1 MDNDHSMPVLIPEKE
16 RIPGVSY
23 ALTQQGIELP
33 VIDVTH
39 PSFTADHSVAAIE
52 ALRARVSAEA
62 LQWSR
67 NPRWLQ
73 CLLMFLVVRR
83 SVLMRGL
90 RSSEG
95 TFLSGMNTYLIKLP
109 PAHLASSFATST
121 DRRIAAK
128 GQIMDI
134 RLRLQIMADLLAEK
148 LCHDLDRAPADV
160 PIFLLN
166 IAGGPTMDSLNAL
179 ILAQRKSSSSL
190 TTHPIQIEV
199 LDAHDEGPH
208 FGLNALESLKTAN
221 GPLSGLNIRFAHQHY
236 DWNKPSSLKN
246 VFKDLPADALSLGSS
261 EGGLFHYA
269 PDDVIRANLEALRDY
284 TGSRFSFSGSLTP
297 DTPVNRA
304 SLSFSGA
311 AMRFFRPDT
320 FESLVHGTGWRI
332 DRQVE
337 VLRTLCVRLVKA

>member
-1 MDNDHSMPVLIPEKE
+1 MAVLIPEKE
-16 RIPGVSY
+16 RIEGVSY

-39 PSFTADHSVAAIE
+39 PSFSIAQSATAIE
-52 ALRARVSAEA
+52 ALRARASVET
-62 LQWSR
+62 LQWNR

-73 CLLMFLVVRR
+73 RLLMAIVMRK

-109 PAHLASSFATST
+109 PAHLASSFTTPT
-121 DRRIAAK
+121 DLRIAAK
-128 GQIMDI
+128 VQLMDI

-148 LCHDLDRAPADV
+148 LCQDLDQAPATV

-166 IAGGPTMDSLNAL
+166 IAGGPAMDSLNAL
-179 ILAQRKSSSSL
+179 LLTQRKSSAVL
-190 TTHPIQIEV
+190 ATHPIQIAV
-199 LDAHDEGPH
+199 LDAQDEGPH
-208 FGLNALESLKTAN
+208 FGLNALKSLQTAN
-221 GPLSGLNIRFAHQHY
+221 GPLSDLNVVFAHKHY
-236 DWNKPSSLKN
+236 DWNKPASLRD
-246 VFKDLPADALSLGSS
+246 VFKNLRTDAISLGSS

-269 PDDVIRANLEALRDY
+269 TDDVIRANLEALRDC

-297 DTPVNRA
+297 DTPANRA

-311 AMRFFRPDT
+311 AMRFFHPNV
-320 FESLVHGTGWRI
+320 FESLVHDTGWRI
-332 DRQVE
+332 DRQIE
-337 VLRTLCVRLVKA
+337 VLRTLCVRLAKA

>member
-1 MDNDHSMPVLIPEKE
+1 MTVLIPEKE
-16 RIPGVSY
+16 RLPGVRY

-39 PSFTADHSVAAIE
+39 PSFAVDHSTAAIE
-52 ALRARVSAEA
+52 TVRERATAET
-62 LQWSR
+62 LQWNR

-73 CLLMFLVVRR
+73 RLFMALVTRR

-109 PAHLASSFATST
+109 PAHLASSFTTPT

-128 GQIMDI
+128 PQIMDI

-148 LCHDLDRAPADV
+148 LCSDLNQAPEGV

-179 ILAQRKSSSSL
+179 ILAQQKSSASL
-190 TTHPIQIEV
+190 STHPIQIEV
-199 LDAHDEGPH
+199 LDAHDEGPY
-208 FGLNALESLKTAN
+208 FGRNALESLQTAN
-221 GPLSGLNIRFAHQHY
+221 GPLLGLAIRFVHEHY
-236 DWNKPSSLKN
+236 DWNKPASLKD
-246 VFKDLPADALSLGSS
+246 VFKNLPADAISLGSS

-269 PDDVIRANLEALRDY
+269 DDDAIRANLEALREY
-284 TGSRFSFSGSLTP
+284 TGSSFSFSGSLTP
-297 DTPVNRA
+297 DTPANRA
-304 SLSFSGA
+304 ALRFSGA
-311 AMRFFRPDT
+311 AMRFFQPAI
-320 FESLVHGTGWRI
+320 FETLVHDTGWRI

-337 VLRTLCVRLVKA
+337 ILRTLCVRLVKA

>member
-1 MDNDHSMPVLIPEKE
+1 M
-16 RIPGVSY
+16 
-23 ALTQQGIELP
+23 TQQGIELP
-33 VIDVTH
+33 IIDVTH
-39 PSFTADHSVAAIE
+39 PSFAVDHSENAIE
-52 ALRARVSAEA
+52 ALRERVSAET
-62 LQWSR
+62 LQWNR

-73 CLLMFLVVRR
+73 RLLMFLVMRR

-90 RSSEG
+90 RSSKG

-109 PAHLASSFATST
+109 SAHLASSFTTST

-128 GQIMDI
+128 AQLMDI
-134 RLRLQIMADLLAEK
+134 RLRLQIMADFLADR
-148 LCHDLDRAPADV
+148 LRHDLDRTQAGV

-166 IAGGPTMDSLNAL
+166 IAGGPAMDSLNAL
-179 ILAQRKSSSSL
+179 LLAQRKSPASLSS
-190 TTHPIQIEV
+190 HPIQITV

-208 FGLNALESLKTAN
+208 FGLNALESLKTSN

-236 DWNKPSSLKN
+236 DWNKPASLKDL
-246 VFKDLPADALSLGSS
+246 FKDLPADAISLGSS

-269 PDDVIRANLEALRDY
+269 SDEVIRANLEALREH
-284 TGSRFSFSGSLTP
+284 TGSHFTFSGSLTP

-311 AMRFFRPDT
+311 AMRFFQPSS
-320 FESLVHGTGWRI
+320 FESLVRDTGWRI
-332 DRQVE
+332 DRRVE

>member
-1 MDNDHSMPVLIPEKE
+1 MSVLIPENE
-16 RIPGVSY
+16 RIKGVSY
-23 ALTQQGIELP
+23 AMTQQGVELP

-39 PSFTADHSVAAIE
+39 PSFALDHSFDAIQTLRVRAA
-52 ALRARVSAEA
+52 AEA

-73 CLLMFLVVRR
+73 RLLMFLVVRR

-109 PAHLASSFATST
+109 PAHLASSFATPT

-128 GQIMDI
+128 APVMDV
-134 RLRLQIMADLLAEK
+134 RLRLQIMADLLTES
-148 LCHDLDRAPADV
+148 LIYELSQAPADV

-179 ILAQRKSSSSL
+179 ILAQRKSPATLS
-190 TTHPIQIEV
+190 THPIQIEV

-208 FGLNALESLKTAN
+208 FGRNALESLQTAN

-236 DWNKPSSLKN
+236 DWNKPDALKDI
-246 VFKDLPADALSLGSS
+246 FKDLPADAISLGSS

-269 PDDVIRANLEALRDY
+269 TDEAVRANLEALRDC
-284 TGSRFSFSGSLTP
+284 TGSRFTFSGSLTP
-297 DTPVNRA
+297 DTPANRT
-304 SLSFSGA
+304 SLRFSGA
-311 AMRFFRPDT
+311 AMRFFQPEV
-320 FESLVHGTGWRI
+320 FEKLVHDTGWRI

>member
-1 MDNDHSMPVLIPEKE
+1 MPVLIPVKE

-39 PSFTADHSVAAIE
+39 PSFAVDTSPAAIE
-52 ALRARVSAEA
+52 ALRAGVSAET

-67 NPRWLQ
+67 RPRWLQ
-73 CLLMFLVVRR
+73 RLLMALVVRR

-109 PAHLASSFATST
+109 PAHLASSFATAT

-128 GQIMDI
+128 SPLMDV

-148 LCHDLDRAPADV
+148 LCQDLAQAPASAPV
-160 PIFLLN
+160 FLLN

-179 ILAQRKSSSSL
+179 ILAQRKFSL
-190 TTHPIQIEV
+190 STHPIQIAV
-199 LDAHDEGPH
+199 LDAHEEGPH
-208 FGLNALESLKTAN
+208 FGFNALASLQTGK
-221 GPLSGLNIRFAHQHY
+221 GPLSDLNINFVHQPY
-236 DWNKPSSLKN
+236 DWNKPETLRDIC
-246 VFKDLPADALSLGSS
+246 KDLPADAIGLGSS

-269 PDDVIRANLEALRDY
+269 PDEVIRANLEALRDC
-284 TGSRFSFSGSLTP
+284 TGSGFSFSGSLTP

-311 AMRFFRPDT
+311 AMRFFHPDI
-320 FESLVHGTGWRI
+320 FEKLLRDTGWRI
-332 DRQVE
+332 DCQVE
-337 VLRTLCVRLVKA
+337 VLRTLCVRLVKRFE

>member
-1 MDNDHSMPVLIPEKE
+1 MPVLIPEKE

-23 ALTQQGIELP
+23 ARTQRGIELP

-39 PSFTADHSVAAIE
+39 PSFAVDASGAAIE
-52 ALRARVSAEA
+52 ALRARVSAET
-62 LQWSR
+62 LSWSR
-67 NPRWLQ
+67 RPRWLQ
-73 CLLMFLVVRR
+73 RLLMALVVQR

-109 PAHLASSFATST
+109 PAHLASSFATPT

-128 GQIMDI
+128 PQFLDV
-134 RLRLQIMADLLAEK
+134 RLRLQIMAELLAEK
-148 LCHDLDRAPADV
+148 ICQDLNQAPVGV

-166 IAGGPTMDSLNAL
+166 IAGGPAMDSLNAL
-179 ILAQRKSSSSL
+179 LLAQRKAPGSL
-190 TTHPIQIEV
+190 SAHPIQIEV

-208 FGLNALESLKTAN
+208 FGRNALEALTSTT
-221 GPLSGLNIRFAHQHY
+221 GPLAGLAIRFVHQPY
-236 DWNKPSSLKN
+236 DWNKPESLRD
-246 VFKDLPADALSLGSS
+246 VFKDLPADAISLGSS

-269 PDDVIRANLEALRDY
+269 PDDVIRANLEALRDC

-311 AMRFFRPDT
+311 AMRFFRAEV
-320 FESLVHGTGWRI
+320 FEALVRDTGWRI

>member
-1 MDNDHSMPVLIPEKE
+1 MPLLIPAKE

-23 ALTQQGIELP
+23 AMTQQGVELP

-39 PSFTADHSVAAIE
+39 PSFAVDSSAAALD
-52 ALRARVSAEA
+52 ALRASVTAET
-62 LQWSR
+62 LRWSR
-67 NPRWLQ
+67 TPRWLQ
-73 CLLMFLVVRR
+73 RLLMALVVRR

-90 RSSEG
+90 RSSKG

-109 PAHLASSFATST
+109 PAHLASSFATPT

-128 GQIMDI
+128 PQLMDV

-148 LCHDLDRAPADV
+148 LCHDLDRAPAGAPV
-160 PIFLLN
+160 FLLN

-179 ILAQRKSSSSL
+179 ILARHRAPASL
-190 TTHPIQIEV
+190 SGRPIQIEV

-208 FGLNALESLKTAN
+208 FGRNALESLKTAN
-221 GPLSGLNIRFAHQHY
+221 GPLAGLNIRFAHQPY
-236 DWNKPSSLKN
+236 DWNKPELLRDI
-246 VFKDLPADALSLGSS
+246 FKDLTSDTISLGSS

-269 PDDVIRANLEALRDY
+269 TDEAIRANLEVLRDC
-284 TGSRFSFSGSLTP
+284 TRSSFSFSGSLTP

-304 SLSFSGA
+304 SLGFSGA
-311 AMRFFRPDT
+311 AMRFFRPEV
-320 FESLVHGTGWRI
+320 FEALVHDTGWRI

-337 VLRTLCVRLVKA
+337 VIRTLCVRLVKA

>member
-1 MDNDHSMPVLIPEKE
+1 MPVLIPEKE

-39 PSFTADHSVAAIE
+39 PSFAVDSSTAALE
-52 ALRARVSAEA
+52 ALRARVAVET
-62 LQWSR
+62 LRWSR

-73 CLLMFLVVRR
+73 RLLMALVVRR

-90 RSSEG
+90 RSSAG

-109 PAHLASSFATST
+109 PAHLASSFATPT

-128 GQIMDI
+128 PQLMDV

-148 LCHDLDRAPADV
+148 LCQDLDRAPACAPV
-160 PIFLLN
+160 FLLN

-179 ILAQRKSSSSL
+179 ILARHRAPASL
-190 TTHPIQIEV
+190 SGRQIQIKV
-199 LDAHDEGPH
+199 LDAHDEGPD
-208 FGLNALESLKTAN
+208 FGRNALESLKTAS
-221 GPLSGLNIRFAHQHY
+221 GPLSGQDIRFTHQPY
-236 DWNKPSSLKN
+236 DWNKPELLRD
-246 VFKDLPADALSLGSS
+246 VFKDLSSDTVSLGSS

-269 PDDVIRANLEALRDY
+269 PDDVIRANLAMLRDC
-284 TGSRFSFSGSLTP
+284 TGSGFSFAGSLTP

-304 SLSFSGA
+304 SLGFSGA
-311 AMRFFRPDT
+311 AMRFFRPED
-320 FESLVHGTGWRI
+320 FEALVHDTGWRI

-337 VLRTLCVRLVKA
+337 VIRTLCVRLVKA